1 MHRQAF
7 WKTHTVIVVLITL
20 QNQSA
25 PSQMTNTHTTL
36 FFRDAATHTDTHA
49 SDIFQDNQVLLYT
62 WAVVHAHAYT
72 LSFCNS
78 KNTQAGTFEHTHSS
92 RSLHTHKHTHTSFA
106 MLKCT
111 GRPVWTHTHTAH
123 SLHTHTSLAM
133 LQSIRQACLNT
144 LEPGT
149 QRTFAVHTVCL
160 RTHIHKICPRP
171 PFLVMLK
178 C

>member
-62 WAVVHAHAYT
+62 WAVVHAHAYIPVLLQFQKYT
-72 LSFCNS
+72 GRHVRTHALIALIAHTQTHTHIFCNAEMHRQTS
-78 KNTQAGTFEHTHSS
+78 LNTHTHSA
-92 RSLHTHKHTHTSFA
+92 LI
-106 MLKCT
+106 
-111 GRPVWTHTHTAH
+111 AH
-123 SLHTHTSLAM
+123 SYLSRDA
-133 LQSIRQACLNT
+133 A
-144 LEPGT
+144 
-149 QRTFAVHTVCL
+149 
-160 RTHIHKICPRP
+160 IH
-171 PFLVMLK
+171 
-178 C
+178 